1 MIRKSIE
8 FVLVFFC
15 FLLQCTLF
23 KFISLGGIAPNLLI
37 ILTSAFGFMKGRT
50 EGMFVGFFSGL
61 MVDVLFGNGIIGLY
75 TLIYTYIGFFNGMFN
90 RMFFPDDVR
99 LPILL
104 ITFSDLIYCFV
115 VYVLTFLLRSRFDFG
130 YYVLHIIIPEA
141 VYTIFITILFYR
153 LLLKIET
160 SLERHGFE

>member
-61 MVDVLFGNGIIGLY
+61 MVDVLFGNGIIGFY

-130 YYVLHIIIPEA
+130 YYVLHIIIPET

>member
-1 MIRKSIE
+1 M
-8 FVLVFFC
+8 FFC
-15 FLLQCTLF
+15 FLLQCTFF

-61 MVDVLFGNGIIGLY
+61 MMDVLFGNGIIGLY
-75 TLIYTYIGFFNGMFN
+75 TLIFTYIGFFNGMFN

-99 LPILL
+99 LPIIL
-104 ITFSDLIYCFV
+104 ITFSDLVYCFV

-130 YYVLHIIIPEA
+130 YYVLHIIIPET

-160 SLERHGFE
+160 SLERHGME

>member
-8 FVLVFFC
+8 FLLVFFC
-15 FLLQCTLF
+15 FLLQCTFF

-61 MVDVLFGNGIIGLY
+61 MMDVLFGNGIIGLY
-75 TLIYTYIGFFNGMFN
+75 TLIFTYIGFFNGMFN

-99 LPILL
+99 LPIIL
-104 ITFSDLIYCFV
+104 ITFSDLVYCFV

-130 YYVLHIIIPEA
+130 YYVLHIIIPET

-160 SLERHGFE
+160 SLERHGME

>member
-8 FVLVFFC
+8 FVLVFVC

>member
-8 FVLVFFC
+8 FVLVFVC

-99 LPILL
+99 LPIIL

>member
-8 FVLVFFC
+8 FVLVFVC

-130 YYVLHIIIPEA
+130 YYVLHIIIPET

>member
-8 FVLVFFC
+8 FLLVFFC
-15 FLLQCTLF
+15 FILQCTF
-23 KFISLGGIAPNLLI
+23 FHFISLGGIAPNLLI

-61 MVDVLFGNGIIGLY
+61 MMDVLFGNGIIGLY

-90 RMFFPDDVR
+90 RLFFPDDVR
-99 LPILL
+99 LPIIL
-104 ITFSDLIYCFV
+104 ITFSDLVYCFI
-115 VYVLTFLLRSRFDFG
+115 VYVLTFLLRSRFDFS
-130 YYVLHIIIPEA
+130 YYLLHVIIPET

-153 LLLKIET
+153 LLLKLET
-160 SLERHGFE
+160 SLEKFGME

>member
-1 MIRKSIE
+1 MC
-8 FVLVFFC
+8 V
-15 FLLQCTLF
+15 
-23 KFISLGGIAPNLLI
+23 
-37 ILTSAFGFMKGRT
+37 
-50 EGMFVGFFSGL
+50 
-61 MVDVLFGNGIIGLY
+61 
-75 TLIYTYIGFFNGMFN
+75 
-90 RMFFPDDVR
+90 
-99 LPILL
+99 
-104 ITFSDLIYCFV
+104 DLIYCFV